1 MRSNYRSVPYEII
14 RVGRAYYLKAGDR
27 RVTCN
32 KTFRSEDE
40 AERYFRYNVDQADR
54 RGRYPQVEGFG
65 SKLEVTLNRQLP

>member
-1 MRSNYRSVPYEII
+1 MTV
-14 RVGRAYYLKAGDR
+14 A
-27 RVTCN
+27 CN

-40 AERYFRYNVDQADR
+40 AERCFRYNIDQADR